1 MPIGLDTF
9 ALVFQFDREIADV
22 WGLEVVQELRRRRQQ
37 HEPWPG
43 MGDVN
48 ETAEPYREFPGQFVR

>member
-1 MPIGLDTF
+1 MAWFSNLTERFVD
-9 ALVFQFDREIADV
+9 A
-22 WGLEVVQELRRRRQQ
+22 WGPGIVQDLRFRRDQ

-48 ETAEPYREFPGQFVR
+48 ETAEPYRVFPGLVVAETLGA